1 MSDLTSILDRWEP
14 VIGLE
19 VHAQLSTKSK
29 MFCGC
34 QNKYGSKPN
43 SNTCPTCLGLPGA
56 LPVANA
62 EAVKYALRLGIALG
76 SKITKFSRFSRK
88 NYFYPDLTK
97 GYQISQY
104 DEPICQGG
112 EVIIRWEGLV
122 KNIELTRIHLEED
135 AGKSIHAQTGN
146 GTQVDFNRCGVPL
159 VEIVTEPVITS
170 PFEARAYLDRL
181 KQILEYLDICDCNM
195 EEGKLRC
202 DANVSIRPKGERQ
215 LGTKTEMKNM
225 NSFRGVERGL
235 SSEIVRQAKVL
246 ENGGQVEQVT
256 LLWNETDQRAE
267 VMRTKEDAHDYR
279 YFPDPD
285 LVPLL
290 VNDGDLIEAKTSV
303 SELPYEKEERFIK
316 DYKLRLE
323 DALILTSDNKLSNYY
338 ERSVKAG
345 ASPDHAAKWILG
357 EVLGI
362 INEEGMTIDTF
373 RVKPD
378 RFAGLLTSI
387 KMGKIN
393 NATGKEVLRKML
405 SNTLTADEIIQNDGL
420 AQVSDKSS
428 LSKIISKVLDEN
440 PDQLDR
446 YRSGKKALFGFFMGE
461 VMKVTRGK
469 SDPKVLKD
477 LLVLALKD

>member
-1 MSDLTSILDRWEP
+1 M
-14 VIGLE
+14 
-19 VHAQLSTKSK
+19 
-29 MFCGC
+29 
-34 QNKYGSKPN
+34 
-43 SNTCPTCLGLPGA
+43 
-56 LPVANA
+56 
-62 EAVKYALRLGIALG
+62 
-76 SKITKFSRFSRK
+76 
-88 NYFYPDLTK
+88 
-97 GYQISQY
+97 
-104 DEPICQGG
+104 
-112 EVIIRWEGLV
+112 
-122 KNIELTRIHLEED
+122 
-135 AGKSIHAQTGN
+135 
-146 GTQVDFNRCGVPL
+146 
-159 VEIVTEPVITS
+159 
-170 PFEARAYLDRL
+170 
-181 KQILEYLDICDCNM
+181 
-195 EEGKLRC
+195 
-202 DANVSIRPKGERQ
+202 
-215 LGTKTEMKNM
+215 
-225 NSFRGVERGL
+225 
-235 SSEIVRQAKVL
+235 
-246 ENGGQVEQVT
+246 
-256 LLWNETDQRAE
+256 
-267 VMRTKEDAHDYR
+267 
-279 YFPDPD
+279 
-285 LVPLL
+285 PLL

>member
-1 MSDLTSILDRWEP
+1 
-14 VIGLE
+14 
-19 VHAQLSTKSK
+19 
-29 MFCGC
+29 
-34 QNKYGSKPN
+34 
-43 SNTCPTCLGLPGA
+43 
-56 LPVANA
+56 
-62 EAVKYALRLGIALG
+62 
-76 SKITKFSRFSRK
+76 
-88 NYFYPDLTK
+88 
-97 GYQISQY
+97 
-104 DEPICQGG
+104 
-112 EVIIRWEGLV
+112 
-122 KNIELTRIHLEED
+122 
-135 AGKSIHAQTGN
+135 
-146 GTQVDFNRCGVPL
+146 
-159 VEIVTEPVITS
+159 
-170 PFEARAYLDRL
+170 
-181 KQILEYLDICDCNM
+181 M

-345 ASPDHAAKWILG
+345 SSPDHAAKWILG

>member
-170 PFEARAYLDRL
+170 PFEARVYLDRL

-256 LLWNETDQRAE
+256 LLWNEIDQRAE

-290 VNDGDLIEAKTSV
+290 VSDGDLIEAKTSV

-362 INEEGMTIDTF
+362 INEEGITIDTF

-428 LSKIISKVLDEN
+428 LSKIVSKVLDEN
-440 PDQLDR
+440 PDHLDR

-461 VMKVTRGK
+461 VMKVTQGK